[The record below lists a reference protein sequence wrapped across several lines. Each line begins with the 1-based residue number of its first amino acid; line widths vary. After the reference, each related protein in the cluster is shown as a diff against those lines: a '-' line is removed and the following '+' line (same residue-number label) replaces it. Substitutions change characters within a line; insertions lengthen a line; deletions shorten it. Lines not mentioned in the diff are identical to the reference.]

1 MKKIIAIAALSAAL
15 TTSAFAADNTTYV
28 NIGLGSATYKNT
40 GGFPNPGKFDLGIG
54 YSFTPTLSAE
64 LSYHQFGDSTLV
76 DVASGISVTAGVS
89 SFTAAVVGNYPINEQ
104 VSLLGKIGF
113 ARNKTD
119 LTASLG
125 NVSASASS
133 SKTSLY
139 YALGGEYNI
148 NEKYAIRAQYEDFGD
163 IDDST
168 DPASATAFGISAV
181 VKF

>member
-15 TTSAFAADNTTYV
+15 TTSAFAADNTVYATV
-28 NIGLGSATYKNT
+28 GLGSATFKDT
-40 GGFPNPGKFDLGIG
+40 GSFPSPSVFDLGVG

-76 DVASGISVTAGVS
+76 VGANSATASVS
-89 SFTAAVVGNYPINEQ
+89 SLTAAVVGSYPISEQ

-113 ARNKTD
+113 ASNKLDITSNIGINFSD
-119 LTASLG
+119 
-125 NVSASASS
+125 

-148 NEKYAIRAQYEDFGD
+148 NQKYAVRAQYESFGD
-163 IDDST
+163 IDSSSN
-168 DPASATAFGISAV
+168 PASATAFGVDAV